1 MRKSLFLGA
10 ILGTALVALAAKDPV
25 LMKINGKD
33 IKLSEFEYLYQKN
46 NKQQIEKETLEKYV
60 DRFVTYKL
68 KVAEAEEMRL
78 DTIKAFVNE
87 YNGYKRDLSM
97 PYLEDKDMRKRLA
110 DECYERM
117 KRNVDVSNIF
127 VNFGDNEKQK
137 AEKKHKID
145 SLYQCLKNGED
156 IEQLAFKHSEDRS
169 AKKTHGKMGYIK
181 VGMLPYAFEK
191 VAFDTPVGQFSE
203 PFKSEYGWHLLKVN
217 SEIADKGE
225 VLVEHILKLFPQRT
239 DEAAKKEIFD
249 KVQAIYDKVV
259 AGADFEELAKKESE
273 DPGSARNGGKL
284 PWFGTGRMVPEFE
297 KVSFDLADGA
307 ISKPF
312 ATQYGVHIVKKL
324 SSKSIGDFSENEK
337 AINAMI
343 SQDERNNMARDAK
356 MLEIK
361 KNFKYVENPDWKSYI
376 ESLIT
381 EANGND
387 SIFVALLNKSD
398 YEVFSIGKTKVSVK
412 DVSKGVKHR
421 KTSSKE
427 GERMTV
433 NNAVKEVAEKMLTD
447 KYVDYLYNTDSYFHN
462 LLNEYHDGMLLF
474 EISNRKIWDGAAKDT
489 KGLEKYFN
497 DNKLSYTWEEPKFKG
512 DIVLA
517 TNDSIMEEAKAFL
530 AKEKDNDKKFDALK
544 ENFKKQINVEHVLAG
559 KGDNPLVDYAIF
571 KVAEKPTSKRYAS
584 SFIYDGKMI
593 SSPEEYSDVK
603 VQLISDYQNMLEKQW
618 VESLKKKYKVVI
630 NQKVLKEV
638 KE

>member
-169 AKKTHGKMGYIK
+169 AKKTYGKMGYIK

-225 VLVEHILKLFPQRT
+225 VLVEHILKLFPQRA
-239 DEAAKKEIFD
+239 DEAAKKETFD

-259 AGADFEELAKKESE
+259 AGADFEELAKKRVGRSRL
-273 DPGSARNGGKL
+273 STKWRQTTLVWYWKNG
-284 PWFGTGRMVPEFE
+284 
-297 KVSFDLADGA
+297 A
-307 ISKPF
+307 
-312 ATQYGVHIVKKL
+312 
-324 SSKSIGDFSENEK
+324 
-337 AINAMI
+337 
-343 SQDERNNMARDAK
+343 
-356 MLEIK
+356 
-361 KNFKYVENPDWKSYI
+361 
-376 ESLIT
+376 
-381 EANGND
+381 
-387 SIFVALLNKSD
+387 
-398 YEVFSIGKTKVSVK
+398 
-412 DVSKGVKHR
+412 
-421 KTSSKE
+421 
-427 GERMTV
+427 
-433 NNAVKEVAEKMLTD
+433 
-447 KYVDYLYNTDSYFHN
+447 
-462 LLNEYHDGMLLF
+462 
-474 EISNRKIWDGAAKDT
+474 
-489 KGLEKYFN
+489 
-497 DNKLSYTWEEPKFKG
+497 
-512 DIVLA
+512 
-517 TNDSIMEEAKAFL
+517 
-530 AKEKDNDKKFDALK
+530 
-544 ENFKKQINVEHVLAG
+544 
-559 KGDNPLVDYAIF
+559 
-571 KVAEKPTSKRYAS
+571 
-584 SFIYDGKMI
+584 
-593 SSPEEYSDVK
+593 
-603 VQLISDYQNMLEKQW
+603 
-618 VESLKKKYKVVI
+618 
-630 NQKVLKEV
+630 
-638 KE
+638 